1 LVGLETI
8 PHLTPRDASIAGL
21 ESMLLG
27 AHAEGIRNVLAVT
40 GDPPEAG
47 DYPGA
52 QGVYEVDSIGL
63 SKIITRMN
71 AGEDFNGREIDAP
84 TSFFLGVAVNP
95 AADDL
100 ELELDRFWQ
109 KVDAGAKFAMTQVLF
124 DFEYLERFLELLGGA
139 SPI

>member
-1 LVGLETI
+1 KESRHVDVVDVNDNPRARARMSGLIASSTIERVIGMETI
-8 PHLTPRDASIAGL
+8 PHLTPRDSSIAGL

-63 SKIITRMN
+63 SRIITRMN
-71 AGEDFNGREIDAP
+71 AGEDFNGREIDAA
-84 TSFFLGVAVNP
+84 TSVFLGA
-95 AADDL
+95 
-100 ELELDRFWQ
+100 
-109 KVDAGAKFAMTQVLF
+109 
-124 DFEYLERFLELLGGA
+124 
-139 SPI
+139 